1 MAKTK
6 RIDKAIGLRLKKAR
20 MEQKL
25 TYDELAEKSGV
36 STRYIKEIENRGNI
50 PSLEIFTKLI
60 RALNI
65 SADPFFFP
73 NMLVE
78 NLDYKRLQLYLTQ
91 CTEDQI
97 TTILAIVEAYLRTYQ
112 KPIQESSKISEFS
125 FEFFFTFLNWKR
137 WHVITH
143 TTFSIT
149 SIF

>member
-25 TYDELAEKSGV
+25 TYDELAEKCGV

-112 KPIQESSKISEFS
+112 KPIQESSKNI
-125 FEFFFTFLNWKR
+125 
-137 WHVITH
+137 
-143 TTFSIT
+143 
-149 SIF
+149 